1 MRIEIDIDDGV
12 DDGKKYVV
20 TTKTTSPLLILNQ
33 AVSDVARLVNREYLV
48 KSEAYKGDSESNS
61 QTAIMIPYSW
71 TGIEADIWREWQDS
85 WGGVTEKQLID
96 VWCDNRDNNYN
107 FVTLGTSTGKLVRVH
122 ALKFAN
128 GKIWD
133 CINGWRK

>member
-20 TTKTTSPLLILNQ
+20 TTKTTSPLLVLNQ
-33 AVSDVARLVNREYLV
+33 AVSDVAKLVNREYLV
-48 KSEAYKGDSESNS
+48 KSDAYKGVSESNI
-61 QTAIMIPYSW
+61 QTSIMIPDRW
-71 TGIEADIWREWQDS
+71 TGMEAGDWQTWEDS
-85 WGGVTEKQLID
+85 WGGVTDKQLYG
-96 VWCDNRDNNYN
+96 VWYDNKETKYN
-107 FVTLGTSTGKLVRVH
+107 FVNLGTSTGKLVRVH